1 MYFYTGNIADL
12 KRLRTAAIPGACPR
26 DTPDIPGFPTKK
38 RAHPD
43 DNLCV
48 QDRDNPRQAVKLR
61 ERRYANQLVVRH
73 FFGAACGPELAG
85 NGNTCGL
92 KGYVMTEPAGH
103 GKKLRREA
111 GVIGLLYASLGGIIG
126 SGWLFGPMY
135 AAQAAGPLSIFSWV
149 IGGVA
154 ILLLAMVYAEL
165 ATMFPRS
172 GAVVHF
178 PHLSHG
184 SLLAR
189 IWSWILFL
197 GYVTIAP
204 VEVLAVLRY
213 ADDLLAYLG
222 KTFHSFP
229 QHVPHLVQM
238 VDHQRVLTDLGIVVA
253 IALLALFTAIN
264 LWGIK
269 WALRISNTAG
279 WWKLGIPILAT
290 ISLLCTVQ
298 HGANLH
304 IPAKSFSTDFHGM
317 FTAIATSGVVFSY
330 LGFRQAVE
338 LAGESA
344 NPQRNIPIA
353 VIGSVLIGMVLY
365 VVLQLA
371 FVLAVDPAAV
381 HQYGWG
387 ALGTIKAFKVGAGPF
402 ASLATGVGLGWLA
415 WLLYADAIVSPA
427 GTGFIYTTTSA
438 RVIHAMSEDGFI
450 HPTMKKLNRNSVP
463 WAAGVLSFCVGILF
477 LLPFPTWKKMVDYIS
492 SVMLL
497 SYGIGPIVLLSLR
510 HRMGNISRPFK
521 LPWANVLAPLTF
533 VISNIIIYWAGLA
546 TDTWLMGLLTAFFI
560 VFMLYRLIFDPAK
573 IPLMNWKNTWWVLPY
588 LGGLWLITFLGSK
601 SMVDGRGI
609 IAFPYDL
616 VVLTIFSLLIL
627 VLAVKS
633 AIPLEEMEAY
643 IQTQEI

>member
-1 MYFYTGNIADL
+1 MTQTSG
-12 KRLRTAAIPGACPR
+12 
-26 DTPDIPGFPTKK
+26 
-38 RAHPD
+38 
-43 DNLCV
+43 
-48 QDRDNPRQAVKLR
+48 QD
-61 ERRYANQLVVRH
+61 
-73 FFGAACGPELAG
+73 
-85 NGNTCGL
+85 
-92 KGYVMTEPAGH
+92 
-103 GKKLRREA
+103 KKLRREA

-149 IGGVA
+149 IGGLA

-204 VEVLAVLRY
+204 VEALAVLRY
-213 ADDLLAYLG
+213 ADDLMSYLA

-229 QHVPHLVQM
+229 QHLPHLVQM
-238 VDHQRVLTDLGIVVA
+238 VDKQRVLTHVGIGAAVTM
-253 IALLALFTAIN
+253 LALFTLIN

-269 WALRISNTAG
+269 WAMRISNTAG

-290 ISLLCTVQ
+290 ITLLCTVR
-298 HGANLH
+298 HGVNLH
-304 IPAKSFSTDFHGM
+304 IPAKSFSTDFRGM
-317 FTAIATSGVVFSY
+317 FTAVATSGVVFSY

-365 VVLQLA
+365 VGLQLA
-371 FVLAVDPAAV
+371 FVLAIDPAAI
-381 HQYGWG
+381 QKYGWSS
-387 ALGTIKAFKVGAGPF
+387 LGTLKAFQVGAGPF
-402 ASLATGVGLGWLA
+402 ASLAVNLGLGWLA

-438 RVIHAMSEDGFI
+438 RVIHAMGEDGFI
-450 HPTMKKLNRNSVP
+450 HPVVKKLNRNSVP
-463 WAAGVLSFCVGILF
+463 WAAGALSFLVGILF

-492 SVMLL
+492 SVMLM

-510 HRMGNISRPFK
+510 RRMPIGTVGRPFK

-533 VISNIIIYWAGLA
+533 IISNIIIYWAGLK
-546 TDTWLMGLLTAFFI
+546 TDTWLMGLLAAFFV
-560 VFMLYRLIFDPAK
+560 VFMLYRLAFDPGK
-573 IPLMNWKNTWWVLPY
+573 IPQMSWKNTWWVLPY
-588 LGGLWLITFLGSK
+588 LGGLWLITWMGSN
-601 SMVDGRGI
+601 SMVGGRGVFP
-609 IAFPYDL
+609 FPYDL
-616 VVLTIFSLLIL
+616 LVLTAFSLGIL

>member
-1 MYFYTGNIADL
+1 MTQ
-12 KRLRTAAIPGACPR
+12 TAG
-26 DTPDIPGFPTKK
+26 
-38 RAHPD
+38 
-43 DNLCV
+43 
-48 QDRDNPRQAVKLR
+48 Q
-61 ERRYANQLVVRH
+61 
-73 FFGAACGPELAG
+73 
-85 NGNTCGL
+85 
-92 KGYVMTEPAGH
+92 

-126 SGWLFGPMY
+126 SGWLFGPKN
-135 AAQAAGPLSIFSWV
+135 AAQIAGPLSIFSWF

-204 VEVLAVLRY
+204 VEVIAVLRY
-213 ADDLLAYLG
+213 ADDLLGYLAR
-222 KTFHSFP
+222 TFPTFP
-229 QHVPHLVQM
+229 QQLPHLVKL
-238 VDHQRVLTDLGIVVA
+238 VAHQQVLTHMGMLVAVV
-253 IALLALFTAIN
+253 LLALFTLIN

-279 WWKLGIPILAT
+279 WWKIGVLALSS
-290 ISLLCTVQ
+290 IALLCTVR
-298 HGANLH
+298 HGTNLH
-304 IPAKSFSTDFHGM
+304 IPAKNFATEFRGM

-344 NPQRNIPIA
+344 NPHRNIPIA
-353 VIGSVLIGMVLY
+353 VIGSVIIGMILY
-365 VVLQLA
+365 ILLQLA
-371 FVLAVDPAAV
+371 FVLAVDPAAI
-381 HQYGWG
+381 HKYGWSG
-387 ALGTIKAFKVGAGPF
+387 LGTIAAFKVGAGPL
-402 ASLATGVGLGWLA
+402 ASLAQGLGLGWLA
-415 WLLYADAIVSPA
+415 WLVYADAIVSPG
-427 GTGFIYTTTSA
+427 GTGLIYTTTSA
-438 RVIHAMSEDGFI
+438 RVIHAMGEDGFI
-450 HPTMKKLNRNSVP
+450 HPVVKKLNRNSVP
-463 WAAGVLSFCVGILF
+463 WAAGVLSFLVGILF

-492 SVMLL
+492 SVMLM

-510 HRMGNISRPFK
+510 RRMPIGTVARPFK

-533 VISNIIIYWAGLA
+533 IISNIIIYWAGLK
-546 TDTWLMGLLTAFFI
+546 TDTWLMGLLGAFFVI
-560 VFMLYRLIFDPAK
+560 FMLYRLAFDPVK
-573 IPLMNWKNTWWVLPY
+573 IPRMNWKNTWWVLPY
-588 LGGLWLITFLGSK
+588 LGGLWLITWLGSR
-601 SMVDGRGI
+601 SMVGGRGI
-609 IAFPYDL
+609 FPFPYDIL
-616 VVLTIFSLLIL
+616 VLTAFSLGIL
-627 VLAVKS
+627 FLAVKS